1 MLSNFLSK
9 SRPINYLIILMI
21 LVIFFFIGVFSD
33 ANLKINLF
41 LFGKILMNI
50 TALFFMVLLIN
61 FVIRK
66 NTLTKDNS
74 YSLFLVVIFFAMLPN
89 TMKWSTVFLSNVF
102 LLISLRRIFSLKN
115 NVRTAIKIFD
125 AGFWLGISVLFY
137 SNLILFW
144 VVLLMGLVF
153 YQRLNIKNFTISIL
167 GMFIPVFLFY
177 VYCLT
182 FNQLPIFNNIFN
194 FQMENDIVFYGKLT
208 ILIPIT
214 ILSSLT
220 IWSIISI
227 TSGIH
232 KISTKNKSSWFLVLT
247 TLWIAILISYYKVD
261 KNGSELIF
269 LFFPASVIMANYFQ
283 KEKDKIFRNLI
294 LYLIFFVTI
303 AVYLL

>member
-74 YSLFLVVIFFAMLPN
+74 YSLFLVVIFFTMLPN

-125 AGFWLGISVLFY
+125 AGFWLGISILFY

>member
-9 SRPINYLIILMI
+9 SRPINYLIILLI

-33 ANLKINLF
+33 TNLELNLF
-41 LFGKILMNI
+41 SFGKILMNF

-66 NTLTKDNS
+66 NELTKDNS
-74 YSLFLVVIFFAMLPN
+74 YSLFLVVMFFAMLPN

-115 NVRTAIKIFD
+115 NIRIAIKIFD
-125 AGFWLGISVLFY
+125 AGFWLGISILFY
-137 SNLILFW
+137 NNLILFW

-153 YQRLNIKNFTISIL
+153 YQRLNIKNLIISIL

-182 FNQLPIFNNIFN
+182 FDQLLIFNNIFD
-194 FQMENDIVFYGKLT
+194 FQIDNNLVFYSKLT
-208 ILIPIT
+208 LLIPIT
-214 ILSSLT
+214 ILISIT
-220 IWSIISI
+220 IWSVISI

-232 KISTKNKSSWFLVLT
+232 KISSKNKSSWFLLLT
-247 TLWIAILISYYKVD
+247 TLWIAFLISYYKVD

-269 LFFPASVIMANYFQ
+269 LFFPTSVIIANYFQ

-294 LYLIFFVTI
+294 FYLIFFVTI
-303 AVYLL
+303 AVYFL